1 MDMLDGR
8 ALSAKSLISVTGVMS
23 ANLLLHAGDVTREG
37 LSRMQTV
44 VDIARENFDKPDSP
58 PIYFAR
64 QLREGEESKQATR
77 ELREELLVVK
87 ADKNLQN
94 KKLKAAKQKLK
105 VVKRRQLTHT
115 NRRQAVFD
123 SRIWKI
129 LTFLYR
135 IRKKIWFAR

>member
-1 MDMLDGR
+1 
-8 ALSAKSLISVTGVMS
+8 
-23 ANLLLHAGDVTREG
+23 VTREG
-37 LSRMQTV
+37 LSRMQAV

-64 QLREGEESKQATR
+64 QLREGEESKQANR
-77 ELREELLVVK
+77 ELREELRVVK

-94 KKLKAAKQKLK
+94 KKLKAAKQKHKAAKHKLK

-129 LTFLYR
+129 LNFLYR